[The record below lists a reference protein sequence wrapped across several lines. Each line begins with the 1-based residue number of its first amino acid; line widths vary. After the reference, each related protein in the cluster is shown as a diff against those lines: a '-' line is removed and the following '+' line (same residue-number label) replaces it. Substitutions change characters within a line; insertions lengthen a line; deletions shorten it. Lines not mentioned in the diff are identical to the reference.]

1 LKSQVSIEYLIILGF
16 VALMTAPLL
25 IIYYKYTTE
34 SRTEIVTSQITQIAT
49 KIVDAAESV
58 YFLGEPSQTTIK
70 VSIPNQIAGASLD
83 NREVI
88 FNVSGK
94 EGISEIVKVSSVDLT
109 GELPTKQGIYSLILK
124 ARSTDVEIA
133 YK

>member
-1 LKSQVSIEYLIILGF
+1 LKSQVSVEYLIILGF

-34 SRTEIVTSQITQIAT
+34 SRDEIVTSQITQIAT

-58 YFLGEPSQTTIK
+58 YFLGEPSQTTIR
-70 VSIPNQIAGASLD
+70 VSIPNQISGASLD

-94 EGISEIVKVSSVDLT
+94 SGISEIVKVSSVDLT
-109 GELPTKQGIYSLILK
+109 GELPTTQGIFSIILK